1 MKKLILASKSPRR
14 RQLLANLGVLFDIIP
29 SRAVEAE
36 VTVNDPGQLVETLA
50 LRKAEAVASSMPDR
64 EERLVIGA
72 DTIVV
77 LDGTILGKPKNDQ
90 EAAAMLRRLSG
101 NWHQVFTGVAV
112 FATKSGSF
120 DSAHEQTAVKIRSLS
135 GKEIAAYVATG
146 EPLDKAGAYGIQAK
160 GALLVERIDGCYFN
174 VVGLPLVKLAELLAR
189 YGVDL
194 LTLGEEKP

>member
-101 NWHQVFTGVAV
+101 NWHQFTGGC
-112 FATKSGSF
+112 FCTSPQLRCP
-120 DSAHEQTAVKIRSLS
+120 EQTAVKISQLME
-135 GKEIAAYVATG
+135 EITLWPRG
-146 EPLDKAGAYGIQAK
+146 T
-160 GALLVERIDGCYFN
+160 
-174 VVGLPLVKLAELLAR
+174 AR
-189 YGVDL
+189 
-194 LTLGEEKP
+194 